1 MVFLAF
7 VLNLVF
13 HLLLLFRNDFVEGT
27 TNRLV
32 TITGAPVAAQTAHT
46 LILHKIREEAR
57 EKKLEGGR

>member
-1 MVFLAF
+1 
-7 VLNLVF
+7 
-13 HLLLLFRNDFVEGT
+13 VEGT

-57 EKKLEGGR
+57 EKKQQEGGR